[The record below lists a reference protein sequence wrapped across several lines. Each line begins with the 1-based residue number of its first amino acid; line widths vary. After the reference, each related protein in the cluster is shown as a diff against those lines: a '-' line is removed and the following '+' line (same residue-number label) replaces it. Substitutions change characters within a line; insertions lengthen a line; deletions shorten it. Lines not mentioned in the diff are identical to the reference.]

1 MSRRGSWFAALLLAL
16 GACFAPPADSD
27 AASLAGLAKEQGNG
41 SRFSLE
47 SQGSTFDMNIGLVKV
62 DAAASRAVIEVYASD
77 QFSDPLWQQFMLDV
91 KGDRPAVESG
101 YIQVGNKAPMILT
114 KQYLSGIGNLDV
126 GMFLLSEADLRAGSS
141 KDLKSLGQETI
152 TSAAGQVRCLHYRA
166 EKGGQTLDFW
176 ASDEAKPIGLVRMVS
191 TGKKKEDNY
200 RLELKELL
208 SGIAPKIDPSK
219 AGPLSDEMKAIL
231 TKR

>member
-1 MSRRGSWFAALLLAL
+1 MMRRSMRLTCFLALLA
-16 GACFAPPADSD
+16 GFVAWSQSD
-27 AASLAGLAKEQGNG
+27 AASLASLAKDQGNG
-41 SRFSLE
+41 SRFSLQ
-47 SQGSTFDMNIGLVKV
+47 SQGSTFDMNVGLVKV
-62 DAAASRAVIEVYASD
+62 DVAASRAVIEIYASD
-77 QFSDPLWQQFMLDV
+77 QFSDPLWQQFALEV
-91 KGDRPAVESG
+91 KGDRPSVESG
-101 YIQVGNKAPMILT
+101 YIQVGNKAPMVLT

-126 GMFLLSEADLRAGSS
+126 GMFLVSEADLRAGTS

-152 TSAAGQVRCLHYRA
+152 TSAAGQVKCLHYRV

-176 ASDEAKPIGLVRMVS
+176 ASDEAKPIGLVRMIS

-200 RLELKELL
+200 QLELKELL
-208 SGIAPKIDPSK
+208 SGIAAKIDPAK

>member
-1 MSRRGSWFAALLLAL
+1 
-16 GACFAPPADSD
+16 
-27 AASLAGLAKEQGNG
+27 
-41 SRFSLE
+41 
-47 SQGSTFDMNIGLVKV
+47 
-62 DAAASRAVIEVYASD
+62 
-77 QFSDPLWQQFMLDV
+77 
-91 KGDRPAVESG
+91 
-101 YIQVGNKAPMILT
+101 
-114 KQYLSGIGNLDV
+114 GNLDV